1 MNKKTKIWL
10 FAAVLSILAGA
21 IIFTAV
27 MSYNKWDFT
36 KLDTEK
42 YQTKA
47 YEIKEDFNN
56 ITIDTDTTDIVFAH
70 SDNNVCRVLCYES
83 EKTKNTAYVKNG
95 TLTVI
100 SEDSGKWYEHIG
112 ICFNTQKIT
121 VFLPK
126 TKYGELYVK
135 NSTGDIEIPESFN
148 FSNID
153 ILTSTGKIGLQNISA
168 EKLNLSVS
176 TGEIKLSDINCNNI
190 ISKGSTG
197 NIHLKNVIAKDKIHI
212 ERNTGDVR
220 LENSDAEEIFVKTST
235 GNVTGNLLSKKVFSV
250 KSSTGKIIVPKTN
263 KGGKCEIVT
272 STGDIVFR

>member
-95 TLTVI
+95 TLTVN
-100 SEDSGKWYEHIG
+100 SEESGKWYEHIG
-112 ICFNTQKIT
+112 ICFGTQKIT

-135 NSTGDIEIPESFN
+135 NSTGDIKIPENFS

-153 ILTSTGKIGLQNISA
+153 ILTGTGEIELQGISA
-168 EKLNLSVS
+168 DRLNLSVS
-176 TGEIKLSDINCNNI
+176 TAEIKLSDINCDNI
-190 ISKGSTG
+190 TSEGSTG
-197 NIHLKNVIAKDKIHI
+197 NIHLKNVKAKEKIRI
-212 ERNTGDVR
+212 EISTGDVR
-220 LENSDAEEIFVKTST
+220 FEKSDAGEIFVKTST

-272 STGDIVFR
+272 STGDIIFR